1 MSVIDAH
8 PDPKADAA
16 QHVLQIGTGFILS
29 GALHV
34 VVSLDIADKLAGGPK
49 TVEALAAEAGVVAD
63 PLYRMLRVLAMVGIF
78 TEVSPRT
85 FGLTPAA
92 DILRRDVPGS
102 LHDMVLWA
110 AEPLLRKIHIEG
122 MYTVRTGKPA
132 AEHLLGVPPFE
143 YFATHP
149 DIAACFNNGMT
160 SMSASVIPAVL
171 EAYDFNGIGTLVDIA
186 GGHGEVLRS
195 ILAAHPA
202 MRGVLFDVDHVIAGA
217 RPRIDAQGLTGRCT
231 AVAGDF
237 FKEVPA
243 GGDAYL
249 MKHIIHDWED
259 EQAVLILRQ
268 IHARLDGRANGRVL
282 LLEAVVPP
290 GNAPH
295 VAKIIDLEML
305 LTAGGRERTADE
317 FAALFTNAGFEMT
330 RVVPTR
336 SPLSVIE
343 ARPV

>member
-1 MSVIDAH
+1 
-8 PDPKADAA
+8 
-16 QHVLQIGTGFILS
+16 
-29 GALHV
+29 
-34 VVSLDIADKLAGGPK
+34 VSLDIADKLAGGPK
-49 TVEALAAEAGVVAD
+49 TVDALAAEAGVVAD

-317 FAALFTNAGFEMT
+317 YAALFANAGFEMT
-330 RVVPTR
+330 RIVPTR